1 MKRRRE
7 GTGDA
12 GRRAPPPRA
21 EWGLDPQAWSYLR
34 LTAADVHRLEVHD
47 RNLFVMAGTK
57 RPVVRV
63 EVCGIVVLTETK
75 SHDKVLIYYIDD
87 GTALISCTQFLSN
100 EEGSRKSDTVTYGL
114 GRRVRVRGKLKCVTR
129 GDDYVGGESERSD
142 SGGGVGVGAGGSG
155 DGGVSAMKATV
166 AFELADI
173 AITSI
178 SPNDE
183 LLHMVT
189 AAHLAQTDYAQ
200 PCELAPG
207 YRRAV
212 EIQSLSSQ
220 KRAACN
226 CDAEAASAASSSSGA
241 GAGGAWGDG
250 VHYCPCIATK
260 LENDPE
266 MRFRRALLTAL
277 ERKETACF
285 AGEAGADAGS
295 STSTTAGTDAGG
307 GGSEG
312 PPMPPMR
319 PPPLCCGH
327 RKPCK
332 RALSAAKKSENRA
345 YWKCGEPTGGCKFF
359 KWCEPQEGDTRAGHK
374 RATHERG
381 AWGLG
386 STHGYEAAFVHGFEP
401 LELYEFS
408 FEDLKA
414 DDELM
419 KVALEVNTARG
430 KTGALNVCIH
440 ICTGQVGAR

>member
-1 MKRRRE
+1 MSKRRRRE

-47 RNLFVMAGTK
+47 RNLFVMAGTQ

-142 SGGGVGVGAGGSG
+142 SGGGVGVGGSG
-155 DGGVSAMKATV
+155 SSDGGASAKKATV

-189 AAHLAQTDYAQ
+189 GGIVPIVDDPRPLSRHAATPTPHHPT
-200 PCELAPG
+200 PP
-207 YRRAV
+207 
-212 EIQSLSSQ
+212 
-220 KRAACN
+220 
-226 CDAEAASAASSSSGA
+226 
-241 GAGGAWGDG
+241 
-250 VHYCPCIATK
+250 HHP
-260 LENDPE
+260 
-266 MRFRRALLTAL
+266 
-277 ERKETACF
+277 
-285 AGEAGADAGS
+285 
-295 STSTTAGTDAGG
+295 TT
-307 GGSEG
+307 
-312 PPMPPMR
+312 
-319 PPPLCCGH
+319 PPPHTTPPPQRRTSLRPTTH
-327 RKPCK
+327 SP
-332 RALSAAKKSENRA
+332 ASLLPDT
-345 YWKCGEPTGGCKFF
+345 GEP
-359 KWCEPQEGDTRAGHK
+359 WR
-374 RATHERG
+374 
-381 AWGLG
+381 
-386 STHGYEAAFVHGFEP
+386 Y
-401 LELYEFS
+401 
-408 FEDLKA
+408 
-414 DDELM
+414 
-419 KVALEVNTARG
+419 
-430 KTGALNVCIH
+430 
-440 ICTGQVGAR
+440 